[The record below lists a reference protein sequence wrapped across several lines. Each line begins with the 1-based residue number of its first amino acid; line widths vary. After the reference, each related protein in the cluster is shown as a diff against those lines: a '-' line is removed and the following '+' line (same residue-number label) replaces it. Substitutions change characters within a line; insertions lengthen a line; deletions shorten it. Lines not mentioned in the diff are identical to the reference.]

1 MKAITNPH
9 LTKLKVSWGTKPNK
23 WQGCLSWVQVK
34 SLGNGCGIVINL
46 LLIIKELASYI
57 HIYID
62 RFKDP
67 NTRRK
72 GKVEERAKAVVIEEL
87 HGSLLGSYLLIK
99 SLL

>member
-46 LLIIKELASYI
+46 LLIIKELA
-57 HIYID
+57 IYIYI
-62 RFKDP
+62 KIQ
-67 NTRRK
+67 TR
-72 GKVEERAKAVVIEEL
+72 EEKEKWRSEQKQ
-87 HGSLLGSYLLIK
+87 
-99 SLL
+99 

>member
-57 HIYID
+57 YIYIY
-62 RFKDP
+62 KDP

>member
-46 LLIIKELASYI
+46 LLIIKELAIY
-57 HIYID
+57 IYID
-62 RFKDP
+62 IKIQ
-67 NTRRK
+67 TR
-72 GKVEERAKAVVIEEL
+72 EEKEKWRSEQKQ
-87 HGSLLGSYLLIK
+87 
-99 SLL
+99 

>member
-57 HIYID
+57 YID
-62 RFKDP
+62 LKIQ
-67 NTRRK
+67 TR
-72 GKVEERAKAVVIEEL
+72 EEKEKWRSEQKQ
-87 HGSLLGSYLLIK
+87 
-99 SLL
+99 

>member
-23 WQGCLSWVQVK
+23 WQGCLTSVQVK

-46 LLIIKELASYI
+46 LLIIKELANY
-57 HIYID
+57 IYIYIYIY
-62 RFKDP
+62 KDP